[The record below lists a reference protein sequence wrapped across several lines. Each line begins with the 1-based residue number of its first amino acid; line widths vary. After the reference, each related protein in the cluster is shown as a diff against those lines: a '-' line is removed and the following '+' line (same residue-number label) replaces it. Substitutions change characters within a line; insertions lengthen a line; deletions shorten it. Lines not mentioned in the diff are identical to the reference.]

1 MTTPA
6 LAAHD
11 SRRLAI
17 GYALLLSATVLF
29 ALNGSVV
36 KSILLSG
43 VSATTLSETRAMG
56 AFAILFILV
65 AITRPRALRIRRDE
79 WKLLLAYG
87 VIGVSMTQFL
97 YFVAIERMPIG
108 IALIIE
114 FTAPIWIL
122 LFMRFVLKKQVD
134 RLLWLALALSFSGL
148 IVVTQVWRGLAL
160 DGIGLLAAFLDSIAL
175 AGYFL
180 IAEKLGKTKTG
191 AVMTV
196 WGFGIGTLIMAFM
209 MPLWSFPTEYFSIS
223 MQLPGF
229 LDQYS
234 LPGWMLIGWVV
245 VFGTLLPYLLVIA
258 GLRILSASTAS
269 IIGILEPV
277 LASLFAW
284 WFLSEV
290 LNNVQLAGAIVVV
303 IGIYFANRARDRS
316 PHL

>member
-1 MTTPA
+1 V
-6 LAAHD
+6 LA
-11 SRRLAI
+11 RLRGEI
-17 GYALLLSATVLF
+17 YLILGATLF
-29 ALNGSVV
+29 AFNGVV
-36 KSILLSG
+36 AKVVLAEGLSPWRLTQVRSG
-43 VSATTLSETRAMG
+43 G
-56 AFAILFILV
+56 AFLILMTFFLLFKRHELRATRQEIPWLIAFGVVAVVLV
-65 AITRPRALRIRRDE
+65 QA
-79 WKLLLAYG
+79 
-87 VIGVSMTQFL
+87 L
-97 YFVAIERMPIG
+97 YFVAIGRIYLG
-108 IALIIE
+108 TALLIE

-148 IVVTQVWRGLAL
+148 IVVTQVWRGLTL

-209 MPLWSFPTEYFSIS
+209 MPLWSFPTEYFTISI
-223 MQLPGF
+223 QLPRF

>member
-1 MTTPA
+1 M
-6 LAAHD
+6 LG
-11 SRRLAI
+11 RLRGEI
-17 GYALLLSATVLF
+17 YLILGATLF
-29 ALNGSVV
+29 AFNGVV
-36 KSILLSG
+36 AKVVLAEGLSPWRLTQVRSG
-43 VSATTLSETRAMG
+43 G
-56 AFAILFILV
+56 AFLILITFFLLFKRHELRATRQEIPWLIAFGVVAVVLV
-65 AITRPRALRIRRDE
+65 QA
-79 WKLLLAYG
+79 
-87 VIGVSMTQFL
+87 L
-97 YFVAIERMPIG
+97 YFVAIGRIYLG
-108 IALIIE
+108 TALLIE

-148 IVVTQVWRGLAL
+148 IVVTQVWRGLTL

-209 MPLWSFPTEYFSIS
+209 MPLWSFPTEYFTIS

>member
-1 MTTPA
+1 M
-6 LAAHD
+6 LA
-11 SRRLAI
+11 RLRGEI
-17 GYALLLSATVLF
+17 YLILGATLF
-29 ALNGSVV
+29 AFNGVV
-36 KSILLSG
+36 AKVVLAEGLSPWRLTQVRSG
-43 VSATTLSETRAMG
+43 G
-56 AFAILFILV
+56 AFLILMTFFLLFKRHELRATRQEIPWLIAFGVVAVVLV
-65 AITRPRALRIRRDE
+65 QA
-79 WKLLLAYG
+79 
-87 VIGVSMTQFL
+87 L
-97 YFVAIERMPIG
+97 YFVAIGRIYLG
-108 IALIIE
+108 TALLIE

-148 IVVTQVWRGLAL
+148 IVVTQVWRGLTL

-209 MPLWSFPTEYFSIS
+209 MPLWSFPTEYFTIS

>member
-1 MTTPA
+1 V
-6 LAAHD
+6 LG
-11 SRRLAI
+11 RLRGEI
-17 GYALLLSATVLF
+17 YLILGATLF
-29 ALNGSVV
+29 AFNGVV
-36 KSILLSG
+36 AKVVLAEGLSPWRLTQVRSG
-43 VSATTLSETRAMG
+43 G
-56 AFAILFILV
+56 AFLILITFFLLFKRYELRATRQEVPWLIAFGVVAVVLV
-65 AITRPRALRIRRDE
+65 QA
-79 WKLLLAYG
+79 
-87 VIGVSMTQFL
+87 L
-97 YFVAIERMPIG
+97 YFVAIGRIYLG
-108 IALIIE
+108 TALLIE

-148 IVVTQVWRGLAL
+148 IVVTQVWRGLTL

-209 MPLWSFPTEYFSIS
+209 MPLWSFPTEYFTVS

-245 VFGTLLPYLLVIA
+245 VFGTLLPYLFVIA
-258 GLRILSASTAS
+258 GLRILSASKAS

-284 WFLSEV
+284 FLLREV
-290 LNNVQLAGAIVVV
+290 LNDAQIFGAIIALV
-303 IGIYFANRARDRS
+303 GIYLANLAKNA
-316 PHL
+316 P

>member
-1 MTTPA
+1 M
-6 LAAHD
+6 LA
-11 SRRLAI
+11 RLRGEI
-17 GYALLLSATVLF
+17 YLILGATLF
-29 ALNGSVV
+29 AFNGVV
-36 KSILLSG
+36 AKVVLAEGLSPWRLTQVRSG
-43 VSATTLSETRAMG
+43 G
-56 AFAILFILV
+56 AFFILITFFLLFKRHELRATRQEVPWLIAFGVV
-65 AITRPRALRIRRDE
+65 AVVLVQA
-79 WKLLLAYG
+79 
-87 VIGVSMTQFL
+87 L
-97 YFVAIERMPIG
+97 YFVAIGRIYLG
-108 IALIIE
+108 TALLIE

-148 IVVTQVWRGLAL
+148 IVVTQVWRGLTL

-209 MPLWSFPTEYFSIS
+209 MPLWSFPTEYFTIS
-223 MQLPGF
+223 MQLPEF

>member
-1 MTTPA
+1 MLTT
-6 LAAHD
+6 L
-11 SRRLAI
+11 RGEIYLI
-17 GYALLLSATVLF
+17 LGATLF
-29 ALNGSVV
+29 AFNGVV
-36 KSILLSG
+36 AKVVLAEGLSPWRLTQVRSG
-43 VSATTLSETRAMG
+43 G
-56 AFAILFILV
+56 AFLILIAFFLLF
-65 AITRPRALRIRRDE
+65 RRRDLRANRSE
-79 WKLLLAYG
+79 IPWLIAFGIVAVVLVQA
-87 VIGVSMTQFL
+87 L
-97 YFVAIERMPIG
+97 YFVAIGRIYLG
-108 IALIIE
+108 TALLIE

-134 RLLWLALALSFSGL
+134 KLLWMALGLSFSGL
-148 IVVTQVWRGLAL
+148 MIVTQVWKGLTL

-196 WGFGIGTLIMAFM
+196 WGFGIGSLIMAFM
-209 MPLWSFPTEYFSIS
+209 MPLWNFPTEYFTRS
-223 MQLPGF
+223 MQLPEF

-245 VFGTLLPYLLVIA
+245 VFGTLFPYLLVIA

-269 IIGILEPV
+269 IIGLLEPV

-290 LNNVQLAGAIVVV
+290 LNNVQLAGALTVV
-303 IGIYFANRARDRS
+303 IGIFLANRARERS

>member
-1 MTTPA
+1 MT
-6 LAAHD
+6 
-11 SRRLAI
+11 
-17 GYALLLSATVLF
+17 GATLF
-29 ALNGSVV
+29 AFNGVV
-36 KSILLSG
+36 AKVVLAEGLSPWRLTQVRSG
-43 VSATTLSETRAMG
+43 G
-56 AFAILFILV
+56 AFFILITFFLLFKRHELRATRQEIPWLIAFGVV
-65 AITRPRALRIRRDE
+65 AVVLVQA
-79 WKLLLAYG
+79 
-87 VIGVSMTQFL
+87 L
-97 YFVAIERMPIG
+97 YFVAIGRIYLG
-108 IALIIE
+108 TALLIE

-148 IVVTQVWRGLAL
+148 IVVTQVWRGLTL

-209 MPLWSFPTEYFSIS
+209 MPLWSFPTEYFTIS

>member
-1 MTTPA
+1 M
-6 LAAHD
+6 LA
-11 SRRLAI
+11 RLRGEI
-17 GYALLLSATVLF
+17 YLILGATLF
-29 ALNGSVV
+29 AFNGVV
-36 KSILLSG
+36 AKVVLAEGLSPWRLTQVRSG
-43 VSATTLSETRAMG
+43 G
-56 AFAILFILV
+56 AFLILITFFLLFKRHELRATRQEIPWLIAFGVVAVVLV
-65 AITRPRALRIRRDE
+65 QA
-79 WKLLLAYG
+79 
-87 VIGVSMTQFL
+87 L
-97 YFVAIERMPIG
+97 YFVAIGRIYLG
-108 IALIIE
+108 TALLIE

-148 IVVTQVWRGLAL
+148 IVVTQVWRGLTL

-209 MPLWSFPTEYFSIS
+209 MPLWSFPTEYFTVP

>member
-1 MTTPA
+1 M
-6 LAAHD
+6 LA
-11 SRRLAI
+11 RLRGEI
-17 GYALLLSATVLF
+17 YLILGATLF
-29 ALNGSVV
+29 AFNGVV
-36 KSILLSG
+36 AKVVLAEGLSPWRLTQVRSG
-43 VSATTLSETRAMG
+43 G
-56 AFAILFILV
+56 AFLILITFFLLFKRHELRATRQEVPWLIAFGVVAVVLV
-65 AITRPRALRIRRDE
+65 QA
-79 WKLLLAYG
+79 
-87 VIGVSMTQFL
+87 L
-97 YFVAIERMPIG
+97 YFVAIGRIYLG
-108 IALIIE
+108 TALLIE

-148 IVVTQVWRGLAL
+148 IVVTQVWRGLTL

-209 MPLWSFPTEYFSIS
+209 MPLWSFPTEYFTIS

>member
-1 MTTPA
+1 M
-6 LAAHD
+6 LA
-11 SRRLAI
+11 RLRGEI
-17 GYALLLSATVLF
+17 YLILGATLF
-29 ALNGSVV
+29 AFNGVV
-36 KSILLSG
+36 AKVVLAEGLSPWRLTQVRSG
-43 VSATTLSETRAMG
+43 G
-56 AFAILFILV
+56 AFLILITFFLLFKRHELRATRQEVPWLIAFGVVAVVLV
-65 AITRPRALRIRRDE
+65 QA
-79 WKLLLAYG
+79 
-87 VIGVSMTQFL
+87 L
-97 YFVAIERMPIG
+97 YFVAIGRIYLG
-108 IALIIE
+108 TALLIE

-148 IVVTQVWRGLAL
+148 IVVTQVWRGLTL

-209 MPLWSFPTEYFSIS
+209 MPLWSFPTEYFTIS

-290 LNNVQLAGAIVVV
+290 LNNIQLAGAIVVV